1 MITLGNNAGRAH
13 VVQQCVRSNEPSSA
27 VLWHGLL
34 WVCVFFYFFNEI
46 RIFGT
51 LRNVRVNDLK
61 SDNELNLLWVRFHNK
76 LCTKRKYHQGSSLFV
91 QELQSLFETTSCM
104 NETIPGTI
112 QILSDSTS
120 FVDIFLMIMKRKSAP
135 FIISLGWRI
144 DLPDAVYVCFY

>member
-1 MITLGNNAGRAH
+1 M
-13 VVQQCVRSNEPSSA
+13 
-27 VLWHGLL
+27 
-34 WVCVFFYFFNEI
+34 VFFEFLSFSI
-46 RIFGT
+46 SLMKFGIFGT

-104 NETIPGTI
+104 NGTI
-112 QILSDSTS
+112 QILSDGTS

-135 FIISLGWRI
+135 FIISLG
-144 DLPDAVYVCFY
+144 

>member
-1 MITLGNNAGRAH
+1 M
-13 VVQQCVRSNEPSSA
+13 
-27 VLWHGLL
+27 
-34 WVCVFFYFFNEI
+34 VFFEFVSFSI
-46 RIFGT
+46 SLMKFGIFGT

-112 QILSDSTS
+112 QILSDGTS
-120 FVDIFLMIMKRKSAP
+120 FIDIFLMIMKRKSAP
-135 FIISLGWRI
+135 FIISLG
-144 DLPDAVYVCFY
+144 